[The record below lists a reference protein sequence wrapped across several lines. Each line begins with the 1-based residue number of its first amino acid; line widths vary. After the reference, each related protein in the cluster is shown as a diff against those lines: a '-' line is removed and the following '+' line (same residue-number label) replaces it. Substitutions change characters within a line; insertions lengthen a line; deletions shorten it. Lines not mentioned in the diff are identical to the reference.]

1 MRSRFRQLKESFE
14 QVRTD
19 NQVLFDRQA
28 TDIAAIADR
37 QTEQKAAAD
46 ADLDAVR
53 QQVESTATA
62 FAERLGGVEADLSAR
77 LELTAG
83 EAAKSRERLREDI
96 EDIRARLEDHGA
108 RHEKAESGL
117 RLHEKAIDEVR
128 QVMIDSTS
136 SRMQTCTVYTV
147 ESGYFTRVF
156 RKSSHMD

>member
-1 MRSRFRQLKESFE
+1 
-14 QVRTD
+14 VRTD

-53 QQVESTATA
+53 QKVESTAKA

-96 EDIRARLEDHGA
+96 EDIRVRLEDHGA

-117 RLHEKAIDEVR
+117 RLHEKSIDEVR
-128 QVMIDSTS
+128 QVMIGFWMTTFCFGVYIVNKSVS
-136 SRMQTCTVYTV
+136 SNFFRENVHV
-147 ESGYFTRVF
+147 HESSF
-156 RKSSHMD
+156 RGGI